1 MSFKPNVQIEG
12 QLSETISRRK
22 ILSALGAAAGAV
34 MLPGCGRQQ
43 NASSGAPCRQLAGKR
58 MRWIVPNAVGGG
70 FDAESRLI
78 KPFLEAKTG
87 AQIAI
92 ENMPGAGGLVGAKTI
107 MTAPPDGL
115 TLGMVS
121 APGLLASAFSGEADV
136 PMPATD
142 FTVLGRVARSWQ
154 IWATGARLPFKT
166 IEEVMQASE
175 TRPLVF
181 AINEVG
187 SANFV
192 AITVSSFLLGA
203 RAEMVA
209 GYSGNRAASLAAVR
223 GEVDLVCFNFDT
235 ILDMIVGGDLR
246 PLLQLSA
253 ERISAHACLD
263 GVPLLCGEKGLAA
276 RRAARLGR
284 DIQEAVADARGL
296 TDLIGAGRLVVA
308 PPRLEDQAF
317 RCLAKDLR
325 EMLTDPAFQAAA
337 ARMNRSLDPAS
348 ADVARNE
355 ILTAAEKVKKFIPLI
370 RKSMQQVRG

>member
-1 MSFKPNVQIEG
+1 MSFEPNVQIESP
-12 QLSETISRRK
+12 LSKTITRRK
-22 ILSALGAAAGAV
+22 LLNALGAATGAV
-34 MLPGCGRQQ
+34 ILQGCNRRQ
-43 NASSGAPCRQLAGKR
+43 NASSDAPCRQLAGKR

-78 KPFLEAKTG
+78 KPFFEAKTG
-87 AQIAI
+87 AQIVI

-107 MTAPPDGL
+107 MAAVADGL

-121 APGLLASAFSGEADV
+121 APGLLASAFTGEADV

-142 FTVLGRVARSWQ
+142 FTILGRVARSWQ
-154 IWATGARLPFKT
+154 VWATGARSPFHA
-166 IEEVMQASE
+166 IEDVLQAAE
-175 TRPLVF
+175 KRPLVF

-192 AITVSSFLLGA
+192 AITVSAFLLGA
-203 RAEMVA
+203 RVEMVA
-209 GYSGNRAASLAAVR
+209 GYSGNRSASLAAVR

-253 ERISAHACLD
+253 ERISAHACLE

-276 RRAARLGR
+276 RQAAKLGKA
-284 DIQEAVADARGL
+284 IQEAVADARGL

-308 PPRLEDQAF
+308 PPRLEAQLF
-317 RCLAKDLR
+317 QCLAKYLH
-325 EMLTDPAFQAAA
+325 ETLTDPAFQAAA

-355 ILTAAEKVKKFIPLI
+355 ILTAAEKVKKFTPLI